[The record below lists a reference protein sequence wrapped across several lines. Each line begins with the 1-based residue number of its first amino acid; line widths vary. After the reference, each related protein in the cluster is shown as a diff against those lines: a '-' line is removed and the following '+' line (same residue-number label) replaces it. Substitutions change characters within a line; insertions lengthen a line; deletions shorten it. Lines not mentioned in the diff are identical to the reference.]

1 MFNQSRFAA
10 AHKNIIYNMSIR
22 TQTIE
27 IYNDANPLDVKTVT
41 VPVRKGQKIYCHD
54 PYVIDMMKMYDKYC
68 GDDIMDGIMSYEGG
82 NFRDVRV
89 GVVSSFSTEKETA
102 TIELSAKHSVSV
114 DYNSKTEDLELG
126 KKIDVVVSKSKG
138 KITGDATSKTA
149 QLERVKQELIRQVDS
164 PSYAYAGVIKDIIFN
179 AANAFNGFVVEVS
192 GVKCFMPGSESD
204 VVPLNDYNE
213 LVGQTRYVMPIA
225 ASKESI
231 VVSHKEYLNTL
242 KSKVLDSLIETNS
255 TDLVEGVVSSVKKFG
270 VFIIIGKC
278 VPTLL
283 SVSEMDEETETKFKN
298 GEIKVDDTIK
308 FYVESVKDDRVTITQ
323 TACKSLGWDKLK
335 EAVDNDKNYNI
346 RGTIKNIFENG
357 AVVVANEF
365 NNITFF
371 LSSKVLNLEALSVGS
386 EVILPVENIDP
397 VKKTVRLKINE
408 EE

>member
-1 MFNQSRFAA
+1 
-10 AHKNIIYNMSIR
+10 MSIK

-27 IYNDANPLDVKTVT
+27 IYDDANPLEVRTVT
-41 VPVRKGQKIYCHD
+41 VPVRKGQKIYSHE
-54 PYVIDMMKMYDKYC
+54 PYAIDMMKMYDKYC
-68 GDDIMDGIMSYEGG
+68 GEDVMGSIMSYEGG
-82 NFRDVRV
+82 SFRDVRV
-89 GVVSSFSTEKETA
+89 GVVSSFSAEKETA

-114 DYNSKTEDLELG
+114 DYNSKSEELELG
-126 KKIDVVVSKSKG
+126 KRIDVVVSKSKG

-179 AANAFNGFVVEVS
+179 TANAFNGFVVEVS

-242 KSKVLDSLIETNS
+242 KTKVLDSLIATNS
-255 TDLVEGVVSSVKKFG
+255 TELVEGVVSSVKKFG
-270 VFIIIGKC
+270 VFIIIDKC

-335 EAVDNDKNYNI
+335 EVVDNDKNYSI
-346 RGTIKNIFENG
+346 HGTIKNIFENG

-371 LSSKVLNLEALSVGS
+371 LSSKVLNLETLSVGS

-408 EE
+408 E

>member
-1 MFNQSRFAA
+1 
-10 AHKNIIYNMSIR
+10 MSIR

-27 IYNDANPLDVKTVT
+27 IYDDANPLEVRYVT
-41 VPVRKGQKIYCHD
+41 VPVRKGQKIFCHE
-54 PYVIDMMKMYDKYC
+54 PYVLEAMKMYDKYC
-68 GDDIMDGIMSYEGG
+68 GEEVMDGILSYEGG
-82 NFRDVRV
+82 NFRDVRE
-89 GVVSSFSTEKETA
+89 GVVSSFSTDKETA
-102 TIELSAKHSVSV
+102 TIELSAKHSVLV
-114 DYNSKTEDLELG
+114 DYNSKSEELELG

-149 QLERVKQELIRQVDS
+149 QLERVRQELTRQVDS
-164 PSYAYAGVIKDIIFN
+164 PSYAYVGVIKEVIFN
-179 AANAFNGFVVEVS
+179 AANAFNGFVVDVS

-213 LVGQTRYVMPIA
+213 LVGETRYVMPIA

-242 KSKVLDSLIETNS
+242 KTTVLNNLIETKS
-255 TDLVEGVVSSVKKFG
+255 TELVEGAVSSVKKFG

-283 SVSEMDEETETKFKN
+283 SVSEMDEETESKFKN

-335 EAVDNDKNYNI
+335 EVVDNDKNYKI
-346 RGTIKNIFENG
+346 HGTIKNIFENG
-357 AVVVANEF
+357 AVVIAPEF

-371 LSSKVLNLEALSVGS
+371 LSSKVLNLETLSVGS
-386 EVILPVENIDP
+386 EVVLPVENIDP
-397 VKKTVRLKINE
+397 VKKTVRLKISE
-408 EE
+408 E

>member
-1 MFNQSRFAA
+1 
-10 AHKNIIYNMSIR
+10 MSIK

-27 IYNDANPLDVKTVT
+27 IYDDSNPLEVRTVT
-41 VPVRKGQKIYCHD
+41 IPVRKGQKIFCHN
-54 PYVIDMMKMYDKYC
+54 PYVIDAMKMYDKYC
-68 GDDIMDGIMSYEGG
+68 GEDVMDNIMSYEGG

-89 GVVSSFSTEKETA
+89 GVVSSFSADKEIA

-126 KKIDVVVSKSKG
+126 KKIDVVVSKTKG

-164 PSYAYAGVIKDIIFN
+164 PSYAYAGIIKDIIFN

-255 TDLVEGVVSSVKKFG
+255 TELVEGVVSSVKKFG

-283 SVSEMDEETETKFKN
+283 SVSEMDEDTETKFKN

-323 TACKSLGWDKLK
+323 TACKSLGWNKLK
-335 EAVDNDKNYNI
+335 EVVDNDKNYNI

-357 AVVVANEF
+357 AVVVASEF

-371 LSSKVLNLEALSVGS
+371 LSSKVLNLDILSVGS

>member
-1 MFNQSRFAA
+1 
-10 AHKNIIYNMSIR
+10 MSIQ

-27 IYNDANPLDVKTVT
+27 IYDVANPLEVKTFT
-41 VPVRKGQKIYCHD
+41 VPVRKGEKIYCNE
-54 PYVIDMMKMYDKYC
+54 PYTIEAMKMYDKYC
-68 GDDIMDGIMSYEGG
+68 GGAILDNIASYEGG
-82 NFRDVRV
+82 SFRDVRV
-89 GVVSSFSTEKETA
+89 GVVSSFNVEKETA
-102 TIELSAKHSVSV
+102 MIELSAKHSIAVE
-114 DYNSKTEDLELG
+114 YNSKSEEFELG

-149 QLERVKQELIRQVDS
+149 QIERVKQELIRQVDS
-164 PSYAYAGVIKDIIFN
+164 PSFAYVGLIKEIIFN
-179 AANAFNGFVVEVS
+179 SANVFNGFVVEVS

-242 KSKVLDSLIETNS
+242 KATVLDNLIETKS
-255 TDLVEGVVSSVKKFG
+255 TELVEGVVSSVKKFG

-283 SVSEMDEETETKFKN
+283 SVSEMDEETEIKFKN
-298 GEIKVDDTIK
+298 GEINVDDTIK

-323 TACKSLGWDKLK
+323 TACKSLGWNKLK
-335 EAVDNDKNYNI
+335 EVADNDKNYSI
-346 RGTIKNIFENG
+346 RGVIKNIFENG

-371 LSSKVLNLEALSVGS
+371 LSSKVLNLETLSVGS

>member
-1 MFNQSRFAA
+1 
-10 AHKNIIYNMSIR
+10 MSIK

-27 IYNDANPLDVKTVT
+27 IYDDSNPLEVRTVT
-41 VPVRKGQKIYCHD
+41 IPVRKGQKIFCHD
-54 PYVIDMMKMYDKYC
+54 PYVIDAMKMYDKYC
-68 GDDIMDGIMSYEGG
+68 GEDVMGNIMSYEGG
-82 NFRDVRV
+82 SFRDVRV
-89 GVVSSFSTEKETA
+89 GVVSSFSVEKEIA

-126 KKIDVVVSKSKG
+126 KKIDVVVSKNKG

-242 KSKVLDSLIETNS
+242 KAKVLDSLIETNS
-255 TDLVEGVVSSVKKFG
+255 TELVEGVVSSVKKFG

-283 SVSEMDEETETKFKN
+283 SVSEMDEETENKFKN

-323 TACKSLGWDKLK
+323 TACKSLGWNKLK
-335 EAVDNDKNYNI
+335 EVVDNDKNYNI

>member
-1 MFNQSRFAA
+1 
-10 AHKNIIYNMSIR
+10 MSIR

-27 IYNDANPLDVKTVT
+27 IYDDANPLEVRYVT
-41 VPVRKGQKIYCHD
+41 VPVRKGQKIFCHE
-54 PYVIDMMKMYDKYC
+54 PYVLEAMKMYDKYC
-68 GDDIMDGIMSYEGG
+68 GEEVLDSILSYEGG
-82 NFRDVRV
+82 NFRDVRE

-102 TIELSAKHSVSV
+102 TIELSAKHSVLV
-114 DYNSKTEDLELG
+114 DYNSKSEELELG

-149 QLERVKQELIRQVDS
+149 QLERVRQELTRQVDS
-164 PSYAYAGVIKDIIFN
+164 PSYAYVGVIKEVIFN
-179 AANAFNGFVVEVS
+179 AANAFNGFVVDVS

-204 VVPLNDYNE
+204 VVPLNDYND
-213 LVGQTRYVMPIA
+213 LVGQSRYVMPIA

-242 KSKVLDSLIETNS
+242 KATVLNNLIETKS

-283 SVSEMDEETETKFKN
+283 SVSEMDEETESKFKN
-298 GEIKVDDTIK
+298 GEIKVNDTIK

-323 TACKSLGWDKLK
+323 TACKSVGWDKLK
-335 EAVDNDKNYNI
+335 ETVDNDKNYKI

-371 LSSKVLNLEALSVGS
+371 LSSKVLNLETLSVGS
-386 EVILPVENIDP
+386 EVVLPVENIDP
-397 VKKTVRLKINE
+397 VKKTVRLKIAE
-408 EE
+408 E

>member
-1 MFNQSRFAA
+1 
-10 AHKNIIYNMSIR
+10 MSIR

-27 IYNDANPLDVKTVT
+27 IYDDANPLDVKYVT
-41 VPVRKGQKIYCHD
+41 VPVRKGQMIFCHE
-54 PYVIDMMKMYDKYC
+54 PYVLEAMKMYDKYC
-68 GDDIMDGIMSYEGG
+68 GEEVLDGIMSYEGG

-89 GVVSSFSTEKETA
+89 GVVSSFSSDKETA
-102 TIELSAKHSVSV
+102 TIELSAKHSVLV
-114 DYNSKTEDLELG
+114 DYNPKSEELELG
-126 KKIDVVVSKSKG
+126 KKIDVVVSKTKG

-149 QLERVKQELIRQVDS
+149 QLERVRQELIRQVDS
-164 PSYAYAGVIKDIIFN
+164 PSYAYVGMIKEVIFN
-179 AANAFNGFVVEVS
+179 GANAFNGFVVDVS

-225 ASKESI
+225 SSKESI

-242 KSKVLDSLIETNS
+242 KATVLNDLIETKS

-283 SVSEMDEETETKFKN
+283 SVSEMDEETESKFKN
-298 GEIKVDDTIK
+298 GDIKVDDTIK

-335 EAVDNDKNYNI
+335 ETVDANKNYKLN
-346 RGTIKNIFENG
+346 GTVKNIFENG
-357 AVVVANEF
+357 AVVVAPEF

-371 LSSKVLNLEALSVGS
+371 LSSKVLNLETLSVGS
-386 EVILPVENIDP
+386 EIVLPVENIDA
-397 VKKTVRLKINE
+397 VKKTVRLKITDGE
-408 EE
+408 

>member
-1 MFNQSRFAA
+1 MFNQSRFVAV
-10 AHKNIIYNMSIR
+10 HKIKKLYMSIK
-22 TQTIE
+22 TQTIQ
-27 IYNDANPLDVKTVT
+27 IYNDVNPLEVRTVT

-68 GDDIMDGIMSYEGG
+68 SEDVMSDITSYEGG
-82 NFRDVRV
+82 NFRDVRE
-89 GVVSSFSTEKETA
+89 GVVTSFNAEKETA

-114 DYNSKTEDLELG
+114 DYNSKSEELELG
-126 KKIDVVVSKSKG
+126 KRIDVVVSKIKD
-138 KITGDATSKTA
+138 KISGDATSKTA

-164 PSYAYAGVIKDIIFN
+164 PSYAYAGVVKEIIFN
-179 AANAFNGFVVEVS
+179 GVNAFNGFVVDVS

-225 ASKESI
+225 ASKGSI
-231 VVSHKEYLNTL
+231 VVSHKEYLNTM
-242 KSKVLDSLIETNS
+242 KSKVLDTLIETNS

-270 VFIIIGKC
+270 VFIIIGRC

-283 SVSEMDEETETKFKN
+283 SVSEMDEETEIKFKN

-323 TACKSLGWDKLK
+323 TACKSLGWNKLK
-335 EAVDNDKNYNI
+335 EVVDNDKNYNI

-371 LSSKVLNLEALSVGS
+371 LSSKVLNLETLSVGS

-408 EE
+408 E

>member
-1 MFNQSRFAA
+1 MV
-10 AHKNIIYNMSIR
+10 AHNFKIYMSIR

-27 IYNDANPLDVKTVT
+27 IYDDANPLDVKYVT
-41 VPVRKGQKIYCHD
+41 VPVRKGQKIFCHE
-54 PYVIDMMKMYDKYC
+54 PYVLEAMKMYDKYC
-68 GDDIMDGIMSYEGG
+68 GEEVLDGIMSYEGG

-89 GVVSSFSTEKETA
+89 GVVSSFSSDKETA
-102 TIELSAKHSVSV
+102 TIELSAKHSVLV
-114 DYNSKTEDLELG
+114 DYNPKSEDLELG

-149 QLERVKQELIRQVDS
+149 QLERVRQELIRQVDS
-164 PSYAYAGVIKDIIFN
+164 PSYAYVGMIKEVIFN
-179 AANAFNGFVVEVS
+179 GANAFNGFVVDVS

-225 ASKESI
+225 SSKESI

-242 KSKVLDSLIETNS
+242 KATVLNDLIETKS

-283 SVSEMDEETETKFKN
+283 SVSEMDEETESKFKN

-335 EAVDNDKNYNI
+335 ETVDANKNYKLN
-346 RGTIKNIFENG
+346 GTVKNIFENG
-357 AVVVANEF
+357 AVVVAPEF

-371 LSSKVLNLEALSVGS
+371 LSSKVLNLETLSVGS
-386 EVILPVENIDP
+386 EVVLPVENIDA
-397 VKKTVRLKINE
+397 VKKTVRLKISDGE
-408 EE
+408 

>member
-1 MFNQSRFAA
+1 
-10 AHKNIIYNMSIR
+10 MSIK

-27 IYNDANPLDVKTVT
+27 IFNDANPLEISTAT
-41 VPVRKGQKIYCHD
+41 VPVRKGEKIYCHE
-54 PYVIDMMKMYDKYC
+54 PYVLDVMKLYDRYC
-68 GDDIMDGIMSYEGG
+68 GGSVLDNIASYEGG
-82 NFRDVRV
+82 SFRDVRV
-89 GVVSSFSTEKETA
+89 GVVSSFDVEKETA

-114 DYNSKTEDLELG
+114 EYNSKSEELELG

-138 KITGDATSKTA
+138 KITGDATSKAA
-149 QLERVKQELIRQVDS
+149 QVERVKQELIRQVDS
-164 PSYAYAGVIKDIIFN
+164 PSYAYIGLIKDVIFN
-179 AANAFNGFVVEVS
+179 SANAFNGFVVEVS

-242 KSKVLDSLIETNS
+242 KATVLDNLIETKS
-255 TDLVEGVVSSVKKFG
+255 TELVEGVVSSVKKFG

-298 GEIKVDDTIK
+298 GEINVDDTIK

-323 TACKSLGWDKLK
+323 TACKSLGWNKLK
-335 EAVDNDKNYNI
+335 EVVDNNKDYSI
-346 RGTIKNIFENG
+346 HGSIKNIFENG
-357 AVVVANEF
+357 AVVVASEF

-371 LSSKVLNLEALSVGS
+371 LSSKVLNLETLSVGS
-386 EVILPVENIDP
+386 EVVLPVENIDP

>member
-1 MFNQSRFAA
+1 MGIQ
-10 AHKNIIYNMSIR
+10 
-22 TQTIE
+22 TQTIK
-27 IYNDANPLDVKTVT
+27 IFDSANPLEVRTVT
-41 VPVRKGQKIYCHD
+41 VPVRKGEKIYSNES
-54 PYVIDMMKMYDKYC
+54 YALEAMKMYDKYC
-68 GDDIMDGIMSYEGG
+68 GGSVLNNIASYEGG
-82 NFRDVRV
+82 SFRDVRV
-89 GVVSSFSTEKETA
+89 GVVSSFSVEKETA
-102 TIELSAKHSVSV
+102 TIELSGKHSVSV
-114 DYNSKTEDLELG
+114 EYNSKSEELEVG
-126 KKIDVVVSKSKG
+126 KKIDVVVSKKKG

-149 QLERVKQELIRQVDS
+149 QIERVKQELIRQVDS
-164 PSYAYAGVIKDIIFN
+164 PSYAYVGVIKDVIFN
-179 AANAFNGFVVEVS
+179 SANTFNGFIVDVS

-213 LVGQTRYVMPIA
+213 LVGQTRYVMPIT

-242 KSKVLDSLIETNS
+242 KVSVIDSLIDTKS

-323 TACKSLGWDKLK
+323 TACKSLGWNKLK
-335 EAVDNDKNYNI
+335 EVVDNDKNYSI
-346 RGTIKNIFENG
+346 RGTVKNIFENG
-357 AVVVANEF
+357 AVIVANEF

-371 LSSKVLNLEALSVGS
+371 LSSKVLNLESLSVGS
-386 EVILPVENIDP
+386 EIILPVENIDP

-408 EE
+408 ES

>member
-1 MFNQSRFAA
+1 
-10 AHKNIIYNMSIR
+10 MSIK

-27 IYNDANPLDVKTVT
+27 IYDDVNPLDSRTIT
-41 VPVRKGQKIYCHD
+41 VPVRKGQKIFSHE
-54 PYVIDMMKMYDKYC
+54 PYALEAMKMYDKTC
-68 GDDIMDGIMSYEGG
+68 SDDIIGGIMSYEGG
-82 NFRDVRV
+82 SFRDVRV
-89 GVVSSFSTEKETA
+89 GVVSSFSLEKETA
-102 TIELSAKHSVSV
+102 TIELSAKHTVLV
-114 DYNSKTEDLELG
+114 DYNSKHDEMELG

-138 KITGDATSKTA
+138 KITGDATSKAA
-149 QLERVKQELIRQVDS
+149 QLERVKQELIRQIDS
-164 PSYAYAGVIKDIIFN
+164 PSFAYVGVIKDIIFN
-179 AANAFNGFVVEVS
+179 NANAFNGFVVDVS

-213 LVGQTRYVMPIA
+213 LVGQSRYVMPIA
-225 ASKESI
+225 MSKESI

-242 KSKVLDSLIETNS
+242 KVSVLNSLIDTNS

-283 SVSEMDEETETKFKN
+283 SVSEMDEETERKFKN
-298 GEIKVDDTIK
+298 GEINVDDTIK

-335 EAVDNDKNYNI
+335 ETVDKDKNYKIN
-346 RGTIKNIFENG
+346 GTIKNIFENG

-371 LSSKVLNLEALSVGS
+371 LSSKVLNLETLSVGS
-386 EVILPVENIDP
+386 SIILPVENVDA
-397 VKKTVRLKINE
+397 VKKTVRLKISE
-408 EE
+408 EQ

>member
-1 MFNQSRFAA
+1 
-10 AHKNIIYNMSIR
+10 MSIK

-27 IYNDANPLDVKTVT
+27 IYDDANPLEVRTVT
-41 VPVRKGQKIYCHD
+41 IPVRKGQKIYSHE
-54 PYVIDMMKMYDKYC
+54 PYVLDMMKMYDKYC
-68 GDDIMDGIMSYEGG
+68 GEDVMGNIMSYEGG
-82 NFRDVRV
+82 SFRDVRV
-89 GVVSSFSTEKETA
+89 GVVSSFSAEKETA

-114 DYNSKTEDLELG
+114 EYNSKSEELELG
-126 KKIDVVVSKSKG
+126 KRIDVVVSKSKG

-179 AANAFNGFVVEVS
+179 TANAFNGFVVEVS

-335 EAVDNDKNYNI
+335 EVVDNDKNYSI
-346 RGTIKNIFENG
+346 HGTIKNIFENG

-371 LSSKVLNLEALSVGS
+371 LSSKVLNLETLSVGS

-408 EE
+408 E

>member
-1 MFNQSRFAA
+1 
-10 AHKNIIYNMSIR
+10 MSIK

-27 IYNDANPLDVKTVT
+27 IYDDANPLEVRTVT
-41 VPVRKGQKIYCHD
+41 VPVRKGQKIYSHE
-54 PYVIDMMKMYDKYC
+54 PYALDMMKMYDKYC
-68 GDDIMDGIMSYEGG
+68 GEDVMGSIMSYEGG
-82 NFRDVRV
+82 SFRDVRV
-89 GVVSSFSTEKETA
+89 GVVSSFSAEKETA

-114 DYNSKTEDLELG
+114 DYNSKSEELELG
-126 KKIDVVVSKSKG
+126 KRIDVVVSKSKG

-149 QLERVKQELIRQVDS
+149 QLERVKQDLIRQVDS

-179 AANAFNGFVVEVS
+179 TANAFNGFVVEVS

-242 KSKVLDSLIETNS
+242 KTKVLDSLIATNS
-255 TDLVEGVVSSVKKFG
+255 TELVEGVVSSVKKFG
-270 VFIIIGKC
+270 VFIIIDKC

-335 EAVDNDKNYNI
+335 EVVDNDKNYSI
-346 RGTIKNIFENG
+346 HGTIKNIFENG

-371 LSSKVLNLEALSVGS
+371 LSSKVLNLETLSVGS

-408 EE
+408 E

>member
-1 MFNQSRFAA
+1 MGI
-10 AHKNIIYNMSIR
+10 K
-22 TQTIE
+22 TQTFE
-27 IYNDANPLDVKTVT
+27 IYDDANPLDSKTVT
-41 VPVRKGQKIYCHD
+41 VPVRKGQKIFTHE
-54 PYVIDMMKMYDKYC
+54 PYALEVMKMYDKTC
-68 GDDIMDGIMSYEGG
+68 SDDIIGGIMSYEGG
-82 NFRDVRV
+82 SFRDVRV
-89 GVVSSFSTEKETA
+89 GVVSSFNTDKETA
-102 TIELSAKHSVSV
+102 TIELSAKHSVLV
-114 DYNSKTEDLELG
+114 DYNSKHDDMELG

-138 KITGDATSKTA
+138 KITGDATSKAA
-149 QLERVKQELIRQVDS
+149 QLERVKQELTRQIDS
-164 PSYAYAGVIKDIIFN
+164 PSYAYNGIIKEVIFN
-179 AANAFNGFVVEVS
+179 NTNSFNGFVVDVS

-225 ASKESI
+225 VSKESI

-242 KSKVLDSLIETNS
+242 KATVINNLIETKS

-283 SVSEMDEETETKFKN
+283 SVSEMDEETENKFKN
-298 GEIKVDDTIK
+298 GEINVDDTIK

-335 EAVDNDKNYNI
+335 ETVDADKNYKIN
-346 RGTIKNIFENG
+346 GTIKNIFENG

-371 LSSKVLNLEALSVGS
+371 LSSKVLNLETLSVGS
-386 EVILPVENIDP
+386 SVVLPVENVDA
-397 VKKTVRLKINE
+397 VKKTVRLKITE
-408 EE
+408 EQ

>member
-1 MFNQSRFAA
+1 MGIQ
-10 AHKNIIYNMSIR
+10 

-27 IYNDANPLDVKTVT
+27 IFDSANPLEVRTVT
-41 VPVRKGQKIYCHD
+41 VPVRKGEKIYSNE
-54 PYVIDMMKMYDKYC
+54 PYALDAMKMYDKYC
-68 GDDIMDGIMSYEGG
+68 GGTVLNNIASYEGG
-82 NFRDVRV
+82 SFRDVRV
-89 GVVSSFSTEKETA
+89 GVVSSFSVEKETA
-102 TIELSAKHSVSV
+102 TIELSGKHSVSV
-114 DYNSKTEDLELG
+114 EYNSKNEELEVG
-126 KKIDVVVSKSKG
+126 KKIDVVVSKKNG
-138 KITGDATSKTA
+138 KIIGDATSKTA
-149 QLERVKQELIRQVDS
+149 QIERVKQELIRQVDS
-164 PSYAYAGVIKDIIFN
+164 PSYAYVGVIKDVIFN
-179 AANAFNGFVVEVS
+179 SANAFNGFVVDVS

-213 LVGQTRYVMPIA
+213 LVGQTRYVMPITA
-225 ASKESI
+225 LKDSI

-242 KSKVLDSLIETNS
+242 KVSVIDSLIDTKS

-283 SVSEMDEETETKFKN
+283 SVSEMDEETENKFKN

-323 TACKSLGWDKLK
+323 TACKSLGWNKLK
-335 EAVDNDKNYNI
+335 EVVDNDKNYSI
-346 RGTIKNIFENG
+346 RGTVKNIFENG
-357 AVVVANEF
+357 AVIVANEF

-371 LSSKVLNLEALSVGS
+371 LSSKVLNLESLSVGS

-408 EE
+408 ES

>member
-1 MFNQSRFAA
+1 
-10 AHKNIIYNMSIR
+10 MSIR

-27 IYNDANPLDVKTVT
+27 IYDESNPLEVRTVT
-41 VPVRKGQKIYCHD
+41 VPVRKGQKIFCHN
-54 PYVIDMMKMYDKYC
+54 PYVLDAMKMYDKYC
-68 GDDIMDGIMSYEGG
+68 GEEIMDNIMSYEGG
-82 NFRDVRV
+82 SFRDVRV
-89 GVVSSFSTEKETA
+89 GVVSSFSTERETA
-102 TIELSAKHSVSV
+102 TIELSAKHSISV
-114 DYNSKTEDLELG
+114 EYNSKSEELELG
-126 KKIDVVVSKSKG
+126 KRIDVVVSKNKG
-138 KITGDATSKTA
+138 KITGDATSKAA
-149 QLERVKQELIRQVDS
+149 QMERVKQELIRQVDS
-164 PSYAYAGVIKDIIFN
+164 PSYAYAGIVKDIIYN
-179 AANAFNGFVVEVS
+179 TANSFNGFVVEVS

-242 KSKVLDSLIETNS
+242 KTKVLDSLIETNS
-255 TDLVEGVVSSVKKFG
+255 TELVEGVVSSVKKFG

-283 SVSEMDEETETKFKN
+283 SVSEMDEETENKFKN

-335 EAVDNDKNYNI
+335 EVVDNDKNYNI

-371 LSSKVLNLEALSVGS
+371 LSNKVLNLDVLSVGS

-408 EE
+408 DE

>member
-1 MFNQSRFAA
+1 
-10 AHKNIIYNMSIR
+10 MSIR

-27 IYNDANPLDVKTVT
+27 IYDDANPLEVRYVT
-41 VPVRKGQKIYCHD
+41 VPVRKGQKIFCHE
-54 PYVIDMMKMYDKYC
+54 PYVLEAMKMYDQYC
-68 GDDIMDGIMSYEGG
+68 GEDVMDGILSYEGG
-82 NFRDVRV
+82 NFRDVRE
-89 GVVSSFSTEKETA
+89 GVVSSFSTEKATA
-102 TIELSAKHSVSV
+102 TIELSAKHSVLV
-114 DYNSKTEDLELG
+114 DYNSKNEELELG
-126 KKIDVVVSKSKG
+126 KKIDVVVSKQKG

-149 QLERVKQELIRQVDS
+149 QLERVKQELTRQVDS
-164 PSYAYAGVIKDIIFN
+164 PSYAYVGVIKEVIFN
-179 AANAFNGFVVEVS
+179 AANAFNGFVVDVS

-213 LVGQTRYVMPIA
+213 LVGQSRYVMPIA

-242 KSKVLDSLIETNS
+242 KTTVLNNLIETKS

-335 EAVDNDKNYNI
+335 EVVDNDKNYKI
-346 RGTIKNIFENG
+346 RGYIKNIFDNG
-357 AVVVANEF
+357 AVVIAPEF

-371 LSSKVLNLEALSVGS
+371 LSSKVLNLETLSVGS
-386 EVILPVENIDP
+386 EVVLPVENIDP
-397 VKKTVRLKINE
+397 VKKTVRLKITE
-408 EE
+408 E

>member
-1 MFNQSRFAA
+1 MV
-10 AHKNIIYNMSIR
+10 AHNLKIYMSIR

-27 IYNDANPLDVKTVT
+27 IYDDANPLEVRYVT
-41 VPVRKGQKIYCHD
+41 VPVRKGQKIFCHE
-54 PYVIDMMKMYDKYC
+54 PYVLEAMKMYDKYC
-68 GDDIMDGIMSYEGG
+68 GEDVMEGILSYEGG
-82 NFRDVRV
+82 SFRDVRE
-89 GVVSSFSTEKETA
+89 GVVSSFSSEKATA
-102 TIELSAKHSVSV
+102 TIELSAKHSVLV
-114 DYNSKTEDLELG
+114 DYNSKSEELELG

-149 QLERVKQELIRQVDS
+149 QLERVRQELVRQVDS
-164 PSYAYAGVIKDIIFN
+164 PSYAYVGTIKEVIFN
-179 AANAFNGFVVEVS
+179 GANAFNGFVVDVS

-225 ASKESI
+225 SSKESI

-242 KSKVLDSLIETNS
+242 KATVLNDLIETKS

-283 SVSEMDEETETKFKN
+283 SVSEMDEETESKFKN
-298 GEIKVDDTIK
+298 GDIKVDDTIK

-335 EAVDNDKNYNI
+335 ETVDANKNYKLN
-346 RGTIKNIFENG
+346 GTVKNIFENG
-357 AVVVANEF
+357 AVVVAPEF

-371 LSSKVLNLEALSVGS
+371 LSSKVLNLETLSVGS
-386 EVILPVENIDP
+386 EVVLPVENIDA
-397 VKKTVRLKINE
+397 VKKTVRLKIADGE
-408 EE
+408 

>member
-1 MFNQSRFAA
+1 MA
-10 AHKNIIYNMSIR
+10 AHKNIIYNMSIK
-22 TQTIE
+22 TQTIK
-27 IYNDANPLDVKTVT
+27 IYNDANPLDVKMVT

-82 NFRDVRV
+82 SFRDVRV
-89 GVVSSFSTEKETA
+89 GIVSSFSTEKETA

-126 KKIDVVVSKSKG
+126 KKIDVVVSKTKG

-164 PSYAYAGVIKDIIFN
+164 PSYAYAGVVKDIIFN
-179 AANAFNGFVVEVS
+179 TANAFNGFVVEVS

-225 ASKESI
+225 ASNESI

-283 SVSEMDEETETKFKN
+283 SVSEMDEETENKFKN

-335 EAVDNDKNYNI
+335 EVVDNDKNYSI

>member
-1 MFNQSRFAA
+1 
-10 AHKNIIYNMSIR
+10 MSIR

-27 IYNDANPLDVKTVT
+27 IYDDANPLDVKYVT
-41 VPVRKGQKIYCHD
+41 VPVRKGQKIFCHE
-54 PYVIDMMKMYDKYC
+54 PYVLEAMKMYDKYC
-68 GDDIMDGIMSYEGG
+68 GEEVLDGIMSYEGG
-82 NFRDVRV
+82 NNFRDVRV
-89 GVVSSFSTEKETA
+89 GVVSSFSSDKETA
-102 TIELSAKHSVSV
+102 TIELSAKHSVLV
-114 DYNSKTEDLELG
+114 DYNPKSEELELG

-149 QLERVKQELIRQVDS
+149 QLERVRQELIRQVDS
-164 PSYAYAGVIKDIIFN
+164 PSYAYVGMIKEVIFN
-179 AANAFNGFVVEVS
+179 GANAFNGFVVDVS

-225 ASKESI
+225 SSKESI

-242 KSKVLDSLIETNS
+242 KATVLNDLIETKS

-283 SVSEMDEETETKFKN
+283 SVSEMDEETESKFKN

-335 EAVDNDKNYNI
+335 ETVDANKNYKLN
-346 RGTIKNIFENG
+346 GTVKNIFENG
-357 AVVVANEF
+357 AVVVAPEF

-371 LSSKVLNLEALSVGS
+371 LSSKVLNLETLSVGS
-386 EVILPVENIDP
+386 EIVLPVENIDA
-397 VKKTVRLKINE
+397 VKKTVRLKITDGE
-408 EE
+408 

>member
-1 MFNQSRFAA
+1 
-10 AHKNIIYNMSIR
+10 MSIK

-27 IYNDANPLDVKTVT
+27 IYSDSNPLDTQIFT
-41 VPVRKGQKIYCHD
+41 VPVRKGQKIFCHE
-54 PYVIDMMKMYDKYC
+54 PYAIEAMKMYDKYC
-68 GDDIMDGIMSYEGG
+68 GDDVIGGIMSYEGAS
-82 NFRDVRV
+82 FRDVRV
-89 GVVSSFSTEKETA
+89 GIVSSFSSERETA
-102 TIELSAKHSVSV
+102 TIELSAKHSISV
-114 DYNSKTEDLELG
+114 DYNSKHDEMELG

-138 KITGDATSKTA
+138 KITGDATSKAA
-149 QLERVKQELIRQVDS
+149 QLERVRQELTRQIDS
-164 PSYAYAGVIKDIIFN
+164 PSYAYVGIIKEIIFN
-179 AANAFNGFVVEVS
+179 TANAFNGFVVDVS

-242 KSKVLDSLIETNS
+242 KGKVLDELIDTKS

-335 EAVDNDKNYNI
+335 EVVDNDKNYKINGI
-346 RGTIKNIFENG
+346 VKNIFENG
-357 AVVVANEF
+357 AVVIAPEF

-371 LSSKVLNLEALSVGS
+371 LSSKVLNLEVLSVGS
-386 EVILPVENIDP
+386 EIVLPVENVDAI
-397 VKKTVRLKINE
+397 KKTVRLKIAE
-408 EE
+408 EA

>member
-1 MFNQSRFAA
+1 
-10 AHKNIIYNMSIR
+10 MSIK
-22 TQTIE
+22 TQTIQ
-27 IYNDANPLDVKTVT
+27 IYDDANPLEVSTVT
-41 VPVRKGQKIYCHD
+41 VPVRRGQKIFCHE
-54 PYVIDMMKMYDKYC
+54 PYTIEAMKMYDKYC
-68 GDDIMDGIMSYEGG
+68 GEDIMGNIMSYEGG

-89 GVVSSFSTEKETA
+89 GVVSSFSAEKETA

-114 DYNSKTEDLELG
+114 EYNSKSEELELG
-126 KKIDVVVSKSKG
+126 KKIDVVVSKNKG
-138 KITGDATSKTA
+138 RITGDATSKTA

-164 PSYAYAGVIKDIIFN
+164 PSYAYAGIIKDIIFN
-179 AANAFNGFVVEVS
+179 TANAFNGFVVEVS

-242 KSKVLDSLIETNS
+242 KAKVLDSLIETKS
-255 TDLVEGVVSSVKKFG
+255 TELVEGVVSSVKKFG

-323 TACKSLGWDKLK
+323 TACKSLGWNKLK
-335 EAVDNDKNYNI
+335 EVVDNDKNYSI

-371 LSSKVLNLEALSVGS
+371 LSSKVLNLEVLSVGS

-397 VKKTVRLKINE
+397 VKKTVRLKINDE
-408 EE
+408 E

>member
-1 MFNQSRFAA
+1 
-10 AHKNIIYNMSIR
+10 MSIQ
-22 TQTIE
+22 TQTLE
-27 IYNDANPLDVKTVT
+27 IYDNANPLEVSTVT
-41 VPVRKGQKIYCHD
+41 VPVRKGQKIYSHE
-54 PYVIDMMKMYDKYC
+54 PYALDAMKMYDKYC
-68 GDDIMDGIMSYEGG
+68 GGSVLDNIASYEGG
-82 NFRDVRV
+82 SFRDVRV
-89 GVVSSFSTEKETA
+89 GVVSSFDADKETA

-114 DYNSKTEDLELG
+114 GYNSKTEELELG

-138 KITGDATSKTA
+138 RITGDATSKAA
-149 QLERVKQELIRQVDS
+149 QVERVKQELIRQVDS
-164 PSYAYAGVIKDIIFN
+164 PSYAYIGLIKEIIFN
-179 AANAFNGFVVEVS
+179 SANAFNGFVVEVS

-242 KSKVLDSLIETNS
+242 KVSVLDNLIETKS
-255 TDLVEGVVSSVKKFG
+255 TELVEGVVSSVKKFG

-298 GEIKVDDTIK
+298 GEINVDDTIK

-323 TACKSLGWDKLK
+323 TACKSLGWNKLK
-335 EAVDNDKNYNI
+335 EVVDNNKNYSI
-346 RGTIKNIFENG
+346 RGTIKNIFDNG
-357 AVVVANEF
+357 AVVVASEF

-371 LSSKVLNLEALSVGS
+371 LSSKVLNLETLSVGS
-386 EVILPVENIDP
+386 EVVLPVENIDP
-397 VKKTVRLKINE
+397 VKKTVRLKITE
-408 EE
+408 E

>member
-1 MFNQSRFAA
+1 
-10 AHKNIIYNMSIR
+10 MSIK

-27 IYNDANPLDVKTVT
+27 IYDDSNPLEVRTVT
-41 VPVRKGQKIYCHD
+41 VPVRKGQKIFCHD
-54 PYVIDMMKMYDKYC
+54 PYVIDAMKMYDKYC
-68 GDDIMDGIMSYEGG
+68 GEDIMGNIMSYEGG
-82 NFRDVRV
+82 SFRDVRV
-89 GVVSSFSTEKETA
+89 GVVSSFSAEKEIA

-126 KKIDVVVSKSKG
+126 KKIDVVVSKNKG

-149 QLERVKQELIRQVDS
+149 QLGRVKQELIRQVDS
-164 PSYAYAGVIKDIIFN
+164 PSYAYAGIIKDIIFN

-242 KSKVLDSLIETNS
+242 KAKVLDGLIETNS

-283 SVSEMDEETETKFKN
+283 SVSEMDEETENKFKN

-323 TACKSLGWDKLK
+323 TACKSLGWNKLK
-335 EAVDNDKNYNI
+335 EVVDNDKNYNI

-371 LSSKVLNLEALSVGS
+371 LSSKVLNIEALSVGS

>member
-1 MFNQSRFAA
+1 
-10 AHKNIIYNMSIR
+10 MSIK

-27 IYNDANPLDVKTVT
+27 IYDDSNPLEVRTVT
-41 VPVRKGQKIYCHD
+41 IPVRKGQKIFCHD
-54 PYVIDMMKMYDKYC
+54 PYVIDAMKMYDKYC
-68 GDDIMDGIMSYEGG
+68 GEDIMDNIMSYEGG
-82 NFRDVRV
+82 SFRDVRV
-89 GVVSSFSTEKETA
+89 GVVSSFSAEKEIA

-126 KKIDVVVSKSKG
+126 KKIDVVVSKNKG

-242 KSKVLDSLIETNS
+242 KAKVLDSLIETNS
-255 TDLVEGVVSSVKKFG
+255 TELVEGVVSSVKKFG

-283 SVSEMDEETETKFKN
+283 SVSEMDEETENKFKN

-323 TACKSLGWDKLK
+323 TACKSLGWNKLK

>member
-1 MFNQSRFAA
+1 
-10 AHKNIIYNMSIR
+10 MSIV
-22 TQTIE
+22 TQTLE
-27 IYNDANPLDVKTVT
+27 IYDDANPLEVKSVT
-41 VPVRKGQKIYCHD
+41 VPVRAGQKIFSHESYA
-54 PYVIDMMKMYDKYC
+54 IDAMKMYDKYC
-68 GDDIMDGIMSYEGG
+68 AGDILNNILSYEGG

-89 GVVSSFSTEKETA
+89 GVVSSFSEEKETA

-114 DYNSKTEDLELG
+114 DYNSKTEEMELG

-179 AANAFNGFVVEVS
+179 VANAFNGFVVEVS

-204 VVPLNDYNE
+204 VVPLNDYND

-242 KSKVLDSLIETNS
+242 KGTVLNNLIETKS
-255 TDLVEGVVSSVKKFG
+255 TELVEGVVSSVKKFG
-270 VFIIIGKC
+270 VFIIIDKC

-283 SVSEMDEETETKFKN
+283 SVSEMDEETEMKFKN
-298 GEIKVDDTIK
+298 GEIKIDDTIK

-323 TACKSLGWDKLK
+323 TACKSLGWNKLK
-335 EAVDNDKNYNI
+335 EVVDNDKNYSI

-365 NNITFF
+365 NSITFF
-371 LSSKVLNLEALSVGS
+371 LSSKVLNLEELSVGS
-386 EVILPVENIDP
+386 EVVLPVENVDVI
-397 VKKTVRLKINE
+397 KKTVRLKISE
-408 EE
+408 EA

>member
-1 MFNQSRFAA
+1 
-10 AHKNIIYNMSIR
+10 MSIK

-27 IYNDANPLDVKTVT
+27 IYDDANPLEVRTVT
-41 VPVRKGQKIYCHD
+41 VPVRKGQKIYSHE
-54 PYVIDMMKMYDKYC
+54 PYVLDMMKMYDKYC
-68 GDDIMDGIMSYEGG
+68 GEDVMGNIMSYEGG
-82 NFRDVRV
+82 SFRDVRV
-89 GVVSSFSTEKETA
+89 GVVSSFSAEKETA

-114 DYNSKTEDLELG
+114 DYNSKSEELELG
-126 KKIDVVVSKSKG
+126 KRIDVVVSKSKG

-149 QLERVKQELIRQVDS
+149 QLERVKQELVRQVDS

-225 ASKESI
+225 ASNESI

-242 KSKVLDSLIETNS
+242 KTKVLDSLIATNS

-270 VFIIIGKC
+270 VFIIIDKC

-283 SVSEMDEETETKFKN
+283 SVSEMDEETESKFKN

-335 EAVDNDKNYNI
+335 EVVDNDKNYSI
-346 RGTIKNIFENG
+346 HGTIKNIFENG

-371 LSSKVLNLEALSVGS
+371 LSSKVLNLETLSVGS

-408 EE
+408 E

>member
-1 MFNQSRFAA
+1 
-10 AHKNIIYNMSIR
+10 MSIK
-22 TQTIE
+22 TQTIQ
-27 IYNDANPLDVKTVT
+27 IYDDANPLEVSTVT
-41 VPVRKGQKIYCHD
+41 VPVRRGQKIFCHE
-54 PYVIDMMKMYDKYC
+54 PYTIEAMKMYDKYC
-68 GDDIMDGIMSYEGG
+68 GEDIMGNIMSYEGG

-89 GVVSSFSTEKETA
+89 GVVSSFSAEKETA

-114 DYNSKTEDLELG
+114 EYNSKSEELELG
-126 KKIDVVVSKSKG
+126 KKIDVVVSKNKG

-164 PSYAYAGVIKDIIFN
+164 PSYAYAGIIKDIIFN
-179 AANAFNGFVVEVS
+179 TANAFNGFVVEVS

-242 KSKVLDSLIETNS
+242 KANVLDSLIETKS
-255 TDLVEGVVSSVKKFG
+255 TELVEGVVSSVKKFG

-323 TACKSLGWDKLK
+323 TACKSLGWNKLK
-335 EAVDNDKNYNI
+335 EVVDNDKNYSI

-371 LSSKVLNLEALSVGS
+371 LSSKVLNLEVLSVGS

-397 VKKTVRLKINE
+397 VKKTVRLKINDE
-408 EE
+408 E

>member
-1 MFNQSRFAA
+1 MGIQ
-10 AHKNIIYNMSIR
+10 

-27 IYNDANPLDVKTVT
+27 IFDSSNPLEVRTVT
-41 VPVRKGQKIYCHD
+41 VPVRKGEKIYSNE
-54 PYVIDMMKMYDKYC
+54 PYALDAMKMYDKYC
-68 GDDIMDGIMSYEGG
+68 GGTVLNNIASYEGG

-89 GVVSSFSTEKETA
+89 GVVSSFSVEKETA
-102 TIELSAKHSVSV
+102 TIELSGKHSVSV
-114 DYNSKTEDLELG
+114 EYNSKNEELEVG
-126 KKIDVVVSKSKG
+126 KKIDVVVSKKNG
-138 KITGDATSKTA
+138 KIIGDATSKTA
-149 QLERVKQELIRQVDS
+149 QIERVKQELIRQVDS
-164 PSYAYAGVIKDIIFN
+164 PSYAYVGVIKDVIFN
-179 AANAFNGFVVEVS
+179 SANAFNGFVVDVS

-213 LVGQTRYVMPIA
+213 LVGQTRYVMPITA
-225 ASKESI
+225 LKESI

-242 KSKVLDSLIETNS
+242 KVSVIDSLIDTKS

-283 SVSEMDEETETKFKN
+283 SVSEMDEETENKFKN

-323 TACKSLGWDKLK
+323 TACKSLGWNKLK
-335 EAVDNDKNYNI
+335 EVVDNDKNYSI
-346 RGTIKNIFENG
+346 RGTVKNIFENG
-357 AVVVANEF
+357 AVIVANEF

-371 LSSKVLNLEALSVGS
+371 LSSKVLNLESLSVGS

-408 EE
+408 ES

>member
-1 MFNQSRFAA
+1 
-10 AHKNIIYNMSIR
+10 MSIT

-27 IYNDANPLDVKTVT
+27 IYDSANPLESKTVT
-41 VPVRKGQKIYCHD
+41 IPVRKGQKIYSHE
-54 PYVIDMMKMYDKYC
+54 PYAVDMLKMYDKYC
-68 GDDIMDGIMSYEGG
+68 GGDVLDNIASYEGG
-82 NFRDVRV
+82 SFRDVRE
-89 GVVSSFSTEKETA
+89 GIVSSFSAEKSTA
-102 TIELSAKHSVSV
+102 TIELSGKHSVSV
-114 DYNSKTEDLELG
+114 GYNPKNEELELG

-138 KITGDATSKTA
+138 RITGDATSKTA

-164 PSYAYAGVIKDIIFN
+164 PSFAYVGLVEDVIFN
-179 AANAFNGFVVEVS
+179 AANSFNGFVVDVS

-213 LVGQTRYVMPIA
+213 LVGQTRYVMPISA
-225 ASKESI
+225 TKESI

-242 KSKVLDSLIETNS
+242 KVSVVNNLIDTNS
-255 TDLVEGVVSSVKKFG
+255 TDLVEGVVSSIKKFG
-270 VFIIIGKC
+270 VFIIIEKC

-298 GEIKVDDTIK
+298 GEINVGDTIK

-335 EAVDNDKNYNI
+335 EVVDNNKDYKIN
-346 RGTIKNIFENG
+346 GTIKNIFENG

-371 LSSKVLNLEALSVGS
+371 LSSKVLNLEELSVGS
-386 EVILPVENIDP
+386 AVVLPVENIDP
-397 VKKTVRLKINE
+397 VKKTVRLKITE
-408 EE
+408 EQKEQN